1 MMLVQDIPHK
11 KIPKSLKLK
20 SIPKRCDK
28 KLAFNSLHVK
38 ETSTKKKKKVPENT
52 TTTRKKKARYVEASK
67 ILKP

>member
-28 KLAFNSLHVK
+28 KSALNSLHVK
-38 ETSTKKKKKVPENT
+38 ETWTKKKKKGA
-52 TTTRKKKARYVEASK
+52 RKYDYYKKKK
-67 ILKP
+67 KQGM